1 MTKSGAS
8 SSALPAGEASILGLL
23 AARDLP
29 RRAPTRYSSVREPS
43 MGPLSG
49 KRALACGGTQGI
61 GKACAFEFA
70 RLGAQVTLLARH
82 EETLRRVRD
91 ELAAAAA
98 AGPGAR
104 GGRAGHDYLRA
115 DFGEP
120 ESVRAVVARH
130 VERTGPVDIL
140 LNNTGGPPAGPLVE
154 ASPDPLLSALSA
166 HPIFHQVLAPT
177 PLPGTEQAG
186 YS

>member
-1 MTKSGAS
+1 
-8 SSALPAGEASILGLL
+8 
-23 AARDLP
+23 
-29 RRAPTRYSSVREPS
+29 

-70 RLGAQVTLLARH
+70 RLGAHVTLLARH

-98 AGPGAR
+98 AGPGA
-104 GGRAGHDYLRA
+104 GSGRAGHDYVRA

-140 LNNTGGPPAGPLVE
+140 LNNTGRPPAGPLLPGPP
-154 ASPDPLLSALSA
+154 AAFFSGLSGP
-166 HPIFHQVLAPT
+166 PIFNPVLGPAPT
-177 PLPGTEQAG
+177 PGKK
-186 YS
+186 

>member
-1 MTKSGAS
+1 
-8 SSALPAGEASILGLL
+8 
-23 AARDLP
+23 
-29 RRAPTRYSSVREPS
+29 

-98 AGPGAR
+98 AGPGAG

-140 LNNTGGPPAGPLVE
+140 LNNTGGPPARRLGGGPPDGPLP
-154 ASPDPLLSALSA
+154 ALLG
-166 HPIFHQVLAPT
+166 HPRLHRAPAPT
-177 PLPGTEQAG
+177 LPPGSERG
-186 YS
+186 G

>member
-1 MTKSGAS
+1 
-8 SSALPAGEASILGLL
+8 
-23 AARDLP
+23 
-29 RRAPTRYSSVREPS
+29 

-70 RLGAQVTLLARH
+70 RLGAQVTLLARN

-98 AGPGAR
+98 AGTGAG
-104 GGRAGHDYLRA
+104 GGRAAHDYLRA

-130 VERTGPVDIL
+130 VETTGPLEIL
-140 LNNTGGPPAGPLVE
+140 LNNTGGPPGGPI
-154 ASPDPLLSALSA
+154 APAPPGALLSGV
-166 HPIFHQVLAPT
+166 PRP
-177 PLPGTEQAG
+177 
-186 YS
+186 

>member
-1 MTKSGAS
+1 
-8 SSALPAGEASILGLL
+8 
-23 AARDLP
+23 
-29 RRAPTRYSSVREPS
+29 

-70 RLGAQVTLLARH
+70 RLGAQGTLLARH

-91 ELAAAAA
+91 ELTAAAA
-98 AGPGAR
+98 AGPGAG

-154 ASPDPLLSALSA
+154 APPDPFPSAFSA
-166 HPIFHQVLAPT
+166 HPTRNQGPAPT
-177 PLPGTEQAG
+177 LRPGMKSVG
-186 YS
+186 YGPT